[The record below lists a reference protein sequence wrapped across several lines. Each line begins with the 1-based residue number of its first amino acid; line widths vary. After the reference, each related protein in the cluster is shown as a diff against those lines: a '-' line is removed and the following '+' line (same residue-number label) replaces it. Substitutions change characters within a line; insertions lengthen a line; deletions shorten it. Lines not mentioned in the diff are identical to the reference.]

1 MEIYGMKTLSRR
13 CPGHHGR
20 HGGGGPFGGLW
31 EQGSEGNSSAIC
43 VSGRCQGTTLGLCQH
58 VSVSR
63 VPKPASTRGCA
74 SYKIKMIEDKGRLV
88 HLAQDEQHLVIDEL
102 LELLQVTVHLLLQLI
117 ADLRA
122 GQREQR

>member
-1 MEIYGMKTLSRR
+1 M
-13 CPGHHGR
+13 
-20 HGGGGPFGGLW
+20 
-31 EQGSEGNSSAIC
+31 
-43 VSGRCQGTTLGLCQH
+43 V
-58 VSVSR
+58 
-63 VPKPASTRGCA
+63 
-74 SYKIKMIEDKGRLV
+74 EDKGGLV